1 MPQPKPAPAGDSPEM
16 GARLLNERY
25 RLLDVVGEGGMAVV
39 WRAEDTML
47 HRTVAVKVLREQYAS
62 DPEFLERFRTEARSA
77 AALNHPGVVAVHDV
91 GEDEGCHYL
100 VMEYVPGRD
109 LKARIRAEAPL
120 SVDQAV
126 AIAHAVAEAV
136 AAAHEAGMVH
146 RDVKPQNVLVSPDG
160 RMKVADFGIAR
171 AVSAAGLTAPGLVMG
186 TVHYIAPEQAGG
198 APATPASDV
207 YSLGVVLYEML
218 TGRVPHEADSSLG
231 VAMKV
236 MQEDPLPASELN
248 PAVPPALSALL
259 DQAMARDPAERFPD
273 AGALASRLERY
284 RQVSSEATGPLPT
297 AGASL
302 RSHSS
307 SGRRAAS
314 GPKGGSGSGVSR
326 ASSRSSLE
334 GRSRW
339 AALRDIF
346 DWRGLGLG
354 LVAVAAM
361 AGLIVLWIV
370 AVERLQ
376 GGSDGGALGGG
387 APASTEEARALP
399 PVPVVPAS
407 PTPIREVSVPDL
419 SGLDRD
425 EAAAAL
431 EEIGLSASLEPDFE
445 PGSALYQVLKQ
456 RPTAGEVVPEGT
468 VVKVVY
474 ADTAP
479 ILVPRVVGDPAQM
492 QLTLQN
498 AGFTPQRRDVW
509 RGGASP
515 QRGQVIGLDPLPQ
528 TEAAI
533 GSTVIYNV
541 DSGDVLPLGVTFEN
555 GIYLQ
560 AVQLFTDTFAAG
572 ELVRVS
578 TRWSAVEPVDRDYEA
593 RVVLGDVSAFN
604 GGGGVVLAE
613 TARSPVDG
621 RPTSTW
627 PQAEPLDGASFELV
641 VPPDAAAGDYV
652 LWLELFPPD
661 APELRL
667 SVASAPMV
675 RLGDGGV
682 QIRAIEVVTP

>member
-1 MPQPKPAPAGDSPEM
+1 MPQPEASPNGAPDDV

-39 WRAEDTML
+39 WRAEDTLL

-62 DPEFLERFRTEARSA
+62 DPEFLERFRSEARSA

-91 GEDEGCHYL
+91 GEDRGRHYL

-120 SVDQAV
+120 SVEDAL
-126 AIAHAVAEAV
+126 AIAQALAEAV

-146 RDVKPQNVLVSPDG
+146 RDIKPQNVLVAPDG

-236 MQEDPLPASELN
+236 MQEDPSPVEELN
-248 PAVPPALSALL
+248 PAVPAALAGLL
-259 DQAMARDPAERFPD
+259 SEAMARDPGDRYPD
-273 AGALASRLERY
+273 AGLLAERIARY
-284 RQVSSEATGPLPT
+284 REFSSQVTAPLP
-297 AGASL
+297 APGVRGSAS
-302 RSHSS
+302 
-307 SGRRAAS
+307 A
-314 GPKGGSGSGVSR
+314 
-326 ASSRSSLE
+326 
-334 GRSRW
+334 GRSRRATAGSGGGTLPRGASRI
-339 AALRDIF
+339 AALREVL

-370 AVERLQ
+370 AIERLQ
-376 GGSDGGALGGG
+376 GSGAVPPGRETRSG
-387 APASTEEARALP
+387 PASGQRDGP
-399 PVPVVPAS
+399 VVPVVP
-407 PTPIREVSVPDL
+407 PTPTPLREVTVPDL
-419 SGLDRD
+419 VGLDR
-425 EAAAAL
+425 EAAEEAVRAA
-431 EEIGLSASLEPDFE
+431 GLSPSLEPVLD
-445 PGSALYQVLKQ
+445 STVSLYTVVEQKPV
-456 RPTAGEVVPEGT
+456 TGEIVTEGT
-468 VVKVVY
+468 VVKVIY

-479 ILVPRVVGDPAQM
+479 VQVPSVVADPAQM
-492 QLTLQN
+492 QQQLQN
-498 AGFTPQRRDVW
+498 AGFIPQRRDVW
-509 RGGASP
+509 LGGASP
-515 QRGQVIGLDPLPQ
+515 TRGQVVGVDPLPGSK
-528 TEAAI
+528 AAI

-541 DSGDVLPLGVTFEN
+541 DSGDVLPLGVTYEN

-560 AVQLFTDTFAAG
+560 AVTLFTDTIAPGAS
-572 ELVRVS
+572 LRVA
-578 TRWSAVEPVDRDYEA
+578 TRWSAVEPVERDYDA
-593 RVVLGDVSAFN
+593 RLVLGDLAAFN
-604 GGGGVVLAE
+604 GGGGTVLAE
-613 TARSPVDG
+613 AARAPVDG
-621 RPTSTW
+621 RPTSSW
-627 PQAEPLDGASFELV
+627 PQGEPLDGAVFELAL
-641 VPPDAAAGDYV
+641 PPDAAEQDYV

-682 QIRAIEVVTP
+682 QIRAIEVAGP